1 MKNFNTLEM
10 CIAFFITLVPG
21 VIAGILPGVAASV
34 AFVYFFSCALAS
46 DIIGH
51 VRSKKLPSLYE
62 GLGDVC
68 LFLTIVFAMIGLKRQ
83 NIAFNLAALA
93 FFVIDCVLI
102 SVQGRV
108 DGKSSTEALKKVKK
122 KVKDEFKN

>member
-10 CIAFFITLVPG
+10 CIAFFITLVAG
-21 VIAGILPGVAASV
+21 VIAGVSPGVAASV

-62 GLGDVC
+62 GLGVVC
-68 LFLTIVFAMIGLKRQ
+68 LFLTIVLSMIGLKRQ

-93 FFVIDCVLI
+93 FIVIDCVLI
-102 SVQGRV
+102 YVQGRV
-108 DGKSSTEALKKVKK
+108 DGKTSAEALEE
-122 KVKDEFKN
+122 VKDEVKD

>member
-10 CIAFFITLVPG
+10 CIAFFITLVAG
-21 VIAGILPGVAASV
+21 VVAGVSPSVAASV

-51 VRSKKLPSLYE
+51 VKSRKLPSLYE

-68 LFLTIVFAMIGLKRQ
+68 LFLTIVLSMSGLRRQ

-93 FFVIDCVLI
+93 FIVIDYI
-102 SVQGRV
+102 SICF
-108 DGKSSTEALKKVKK
+108 SFTCISTMKPFVYFFCL
-122 KVKDEFKN
+122 FYSN

>member
-10 CIAFFITLVPG
+10 CIAFFITLVAG
-21 VIAGILPGVAASV
+21 VIAGISPGVAASV

-51 VRSKKLPSLYE
+51 VKSRKLPSLYE

-68 LFLTIVFAMIGLKRQ
+68 LFLTIVLSMIGLKRQ

-93 FFVIDCVLI
+93 FIIIDCVLI
-102 SVQGRV
+102 YVQGRI
-108 DGKSSTEALKKVKK
+108 DGKNSTEALEDVKK
-122 KVKDEFKN
+122 EIED